1 MDIATRRFQV
11 RFPNWDNIKRSL
23 SSRTFLPEGDMTP
36 SPLRGFF
43 VAVLFVTCS
52 TVSFG
57 GNKKVSF
64 VTIPP
69 GAEVEVNGS
78 VTCTTPCSIDVPDY
92 YFGSHHTAFSK
103 HGVTPITV
111 RLLKDGFAPKTV
123 EVTTGPIHWKN
134 LEGNN
139 LYDYYL
145 VSSTNFTIRLESVSS
160 FFGKPEPRPVETPV
174 VSTSSSGTAGG
185 ISTLGNEEIVKQAMP
200 AIVVVS
206 TSEGW
211 GSGFF
216 VSRNGVVV
224 TNAHVVRG
232 HLSATIVTSS
242 GKSMESSQ
250 IYVDQDRDLAL
261 IKLPDGDYPFLKIS
275 HYLPNV
281 GADVLA
287 IGSPGVGSTIMT
299 DTVTKGIVSGVRD
312 FKDGTWIQTDA
323 AINHGNS
330 GGPLIDRKGEVV
342 GVNTLRASPSE
353 YSGMNFSLS
362 STEISKLVYSKFGV
376 QLDGDSAPSQVGS
389 VSLTSNPSGADIEV
403 DGVFVG
409 TTPADLPIGS
419 GERQV
424 RITKNGFNS
433 FERKIRIMAGAK
445 QSISA
450 DLESK
455 QKTEIAASQHPVA
468 VPAPANETASAGAPE
483 TLGAVFFTSDPS
495 GADVYVDDIFVGK
508 SPITLNLKIGR
519 HYVRAFLN
527 EHKNWSQLIT
537 ITPSAEIKLTATL
550 EKSN

>member
-1 MDIATRRFQV
+1 M
-11 RFPNWDNIKRSL
+11 NL
-23 SSRTFLPEGDMTP
+23 SS
-36 SPLRGFF
+36 LRGFF
-43 VAVLFVTCS
+43 FAALFATCS
-52 TVSFG
+52 TVCFG
-57 GNKKVSF
+57 GPKKVSF

-78 VTCTTPCSIDVPDY
+78 VTCTTPCSIEVPDY
-92 YFGSHHTAFSK
+92 YFGSKHTAFSK
-103 HGVTPITV
+103 HGITPITV
-111 RLLKDGFAPKTV
+111 RLLKDGYAPKTV

-145 VSSTNFTIRLESVSS
+145 VNSTNFTIRLESVSS
-160 FFGKPEPRPVETPV
+160 FFGKPEPRPVETTV
-174 VSTSSSGTAGG
+174 VSTTSSGMASGG
-185 ISTLGNEEIVKQAMP
+185 SAMGNEEIVKQAMP

-216 VSRNGVVV
+216 VSQKGVVV

-232 HLSATIVTSS
+232 HLSATVVTSS

-250 IYVDQDRDLAL
+250 IYIDQDRDLAL

-299 DTVTKGIVSGVRD
+299 DTVTRGIVSGVRD

-353 YSGMNFSLS
+353 YSGMGFSLS

-419 GERQV
+419 GERTV
-424 RITKNGFNS
+424 RITKNGFSS
-433 FERKIRIMAGAK
+433 FERKVRIVAGAK

-468 VPAPANETASAGAPE
+468 VPAPAYETASAGAPE
-483 TLGAVFFTSDPS
+483 TLGAVFFMSDPS
-495 GADVYVDDIFVGK
+495 GADVYVDDAFVGK
-508 SPITLNLKIGR
+508 SPITLDLKIGR

-527 EHKNWSQLIT
+527 DHRNWSQLVT
-537 ITPSAEIKLTATL
+537 VTPGAEIKLTATL